1 VKNHWQSIP
10 LGSILH
16 RIKSEVQIDDVQKYK
31 RLTIR
36 MNGKGVEIR
45 DEVLGAEIGTKNQFR
60 VREGQF
66 VLSKI
71 DARNGAFGLIPT
83 RCTGAVITGNFWVFD
98 VNESILDG
106 HFFNLLTKTREFID
120 FCIRGSEGTTNRLYL
135 QEGKFLEQHIDLPPL
150 EEQKR
155 IVARVETLAAKV
167 EEARGLQQAVQE
179 MTEALC
185 RSFLFNQDGQNV
197 FKPLRELVKLRPPDV
212 SVQSD
217 VTYEFAG
224 VYSFGRGVFKGPV
237 KSGADFAYPKLT
249 RVRTGDFVYP
259 KLMAWEGALGVV
271 PPECDGFVVSTEFPV
286 FEIDHNQVLP
296 EVIDTYFRSPTVWPA
311 LAGSSTGTNL
321 RRRRL
326 NPGDFLA
333 HMMPVPPM
341 PVQLQLRKA
350 RVALTEI
357 SATRKSTQLELE
369 ALLPSIL
376 SRAFAGEL

>member
-1 VKNHWQSIP
+1 
-10 LGSILH
+10 
-16 RIKSEVQIDDVQKYK
+16 
-31 RLTIR
+31 
-36 MNGKGVEIR
+36 
-45 DEVLGAEIGTKNQFR
+45 
-60 VREGQF
+60 
-66 VLSKI
+66 
-71 DARNGAFGLIPT
+71 
-83 RCTGAVITGNFWVFD
+83 
-98 VNESILDG
+98 
-106 HFFNLLTKTREFID
+106 
-120 FCIRGSEGTTNRLYL
+120 
-135 QEGKFLEQHIDLPPL
+135 
-150 EEQKR
+150 
-155 IVARVETLAAKV
+155 
-167 EEARGLQQAVQE
+167 

-212 SVQSD
+212 SVQSN

-237 KSGADFAYPKLT
+237 KSGADFAYPRLT